1 MATVRITGKP
11 IPIKKKALKKALLD
25 FVERRGYFL
34 ENLLVEF
41 VTDEDLLTI
50 NQKYLNHDCFTDI
63 ISFDYSSEKH
73 LSGELFISIDRVKD
87 NAKTFNVSLSDEML
101 RVIAHGVLHLM
112 GFQDKTKAEKRI
124 MRKEEDSALR
134 FLKKEL
140 FHVEQNK
147 SSS

>member
-1 MATVRITGKP
+1 MGTVQITGKP
-11 IPIKKKALKKALLD
+11 IPIKKKALKKALLA
-25 FVERRGYFL
+25 FVESRGYFM

-50 NQKYLNHDCFTDI
+50 NQKHLNHDYFTDI
-63 ISFDYSSEKH
+63 ISFNYSSEKH
-73 LSGELFISIDRVKD
+73 LSGELFISIDRVKE

-112 GFQDKTKAEKRI
+112 GYQDKTKTEKRT
-124 MRKEEDSALR
+124 MRKEEDSALS
-134 FLKKEL
+134 FLKKKL

-147 SSS
+147 SGS